1 MGIQGNEVA
10 DELASRAST
19 NPTREHISNELYPG
33 EILSTL
39 KKQQTKEILGK
50 IKASSNNWTVNKHT
64 FFGRLALRQQVNTR
78 RMNKIE
84 KWSQR
89 AESLHRSM
97 EKRCCRNTSCLQER
111 KTVQHVLPGSRGT
124 SHAIDRL
131 SQPDAHGSHGY
142 QHTRAELDIPKHK
155 QIGIRNALIRW
166 CWLIRSLLRI
176 YWKPLYSSSAK
187 TNNLSV
193 IASGGLAFV
202 PVRHSAPPSPVL
214 GYVLWPLSAPVVSLV
229 G

>member
-1 MGIQGNEVA
+1 
-10 DELASRAST
+10 
-19 NPTREHISNELYPG
+19 
-33 EILSTL
+33 
-39 KKQQTKEILGK
+39 
-50 IKASSNNWTVNKHT
+50 
-64 FFGRLALRQQVNTR
+64 
-78 RMNKIE
+78 MNKIE

-193 IASGGLAFV
+193 ITSGGLAFV
-202 PVRHSAPPSPVL
+202 PVRHLAQCPPPYWDMFCGPSPL
-214 GYVLWPLSAPVVSLV
+214 P
-229 G
+229 